1 MAKNELAEIE
11 ENEVKFKPN
20 WFGLKMMLGGKF
32 KNKISVEDV
41 KQYIYDEMSMNTKLQ
56 RKVFALENKLHKIK
70 EWEDKYN
77 LSCMTLGEFKER
89 LKAKDQDLKKA
100 QQELNTLRNKVKDL
114 KTEVGGTKVLIKQL
128 EKTNSSLTKEIEKL
142 KSQLEEKEKP
152 KKTTRKK
159 ANNEI

>member
-11 ENEVKFKPN
+11 ESEVKFKPN

-77 LSCMTLGEFKER
+77 LSCMTLG
-89 LKAKDQDLKKA
+89 
-100 QQELNTLRNKVKDL
+100 
-114 KTEVGGTKVLIKQL
+114 
-128 EKTNSSLTKEIEKL
+128 
-142 KSQLEEKEKP
+142 
-152 KKTTRKK
+152 
-159 ANNEI
+159 